1 MVMKQVEADQVPAL
15 AEKADEMY
23 PALQRYSRFLARNSW
38 DGDDLAQE
46 AFLRAASSYE
56 PERVSQALLKKIAY
70 NCWVDVTRKRKKEQ
84 LEEAPEPI
92 RNEEKQY
99 VSSEAVEKLLECL
112 TLKQAVIY
120 ALKEGFQYTSKE
132 IAGLM
137 QTTEFAVKSALSR
150 ARRQLQSDADTGSP
164 DTGSEE
170 AAFVA
175 RLLVKSLQEEDP
187 GCLLR
192 ALPMLPSLK
201 SLSVHAEP
209 KPCHHRRQSPPQC
222 TLSIAA

>member
-1 MVMKQVEADQVPAL
+1 MVMKQEKADRVQGL

-23 PALQRYSRFLARNSW
+23 PALQRYSRFLAQNSW

-84 LEEAPEPI
+84 LEESPEPI

-99 VSSEAVEKLLECL
+99 VSSEAVDKLMKCL

-132 IAGLM
+132 IAGLL
-137 QTTEFAVKSALSR
+137 QTSEFAVKSALSR
-150 ARRQLQSDADTGSP
+150 ARRQLQTDADTGSP

-170 AAFVA
+170 AAAVA
-175 RLLVKSLQEEDP
+175 RLLARSLQEEDP
-187 GCLLR
+187 GSLLR

-209 KPCHHRRQSPPQC
+209 KLCQHRQTPPQC

>member
-1 MVMKQVEADQVPAL
+1 MVMKQEKSDRVQGL
-15 AEKADEMY
+15 AEKADEVY
-23 PALQRYSRFLARNSW
+23 PALQRYSRFLTQNSW

-70 NCWVDVTRKRKKEQ
+70 NCWVDVARKRKKEQ

-99 VSSEAVEKLLECL
+99 VSSEAVDKLMECL

-132 IAGLM
+132 IAGLL

-150 ARRQLQSDADTGSP
+150 ARRQLQTDADTGSP

-170 AAFVA
+170 AAAVA
-175 RLLVKSLQEEDP
+175 RLLARSLQEEDP

-209 KPCHHRRQSPPQC
+209 NPCQHRQTPPQC

>member
-1 MVMKQVEADQVPAL
+1 MVMKQEKADRVPGL
-15 AEKADEMY
+15 AEKADEVY
-23 PALQRYSRFLARNSW
+23 PALQRYSRFLAQNSW

-92 RNEEKQY
+92 RNEEKQH
-99 VSSEAVEKLLECL
+99 VSSEAVDKLMECL

-137 QTTEFAVKSALSR
+137 QTTEFAVKSALGR
-150 ARRQLQSDADTGSP
+150 ARRQLQTDADTGSQE
-164 DTGSEE
+164 TGSEE

-175 RLLVKSLQEEDP
+175 RLLARSLQEEDP

-192 ALPMLPSLK
+192 ALPILPSLK

-209 KPCHHRRQSPPQC
+209 KPCQRRQTPPQC